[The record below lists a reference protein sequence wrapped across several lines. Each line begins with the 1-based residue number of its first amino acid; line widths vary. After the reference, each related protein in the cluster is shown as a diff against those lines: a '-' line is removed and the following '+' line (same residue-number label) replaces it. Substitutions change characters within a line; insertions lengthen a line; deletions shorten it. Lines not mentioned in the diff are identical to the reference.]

1 MFEQCLISQK
11 RIRHRDPIDCAFA
24 SFVRSEIDGVGGVIE
39 NGMRMRVLGFPT
51 RTIPTKRIPVISLRR
66 PVYV

>member
-24 SFVRSEIDGVGGVIE
+24 SFVRSEIDGVGGVIAVLPTVYRVPPRH
-39 NGMRMRVLGFPT
+39 GRMR
-51 RTIPTKRIPVISLRR
+51 
-66 PVYV
+66 